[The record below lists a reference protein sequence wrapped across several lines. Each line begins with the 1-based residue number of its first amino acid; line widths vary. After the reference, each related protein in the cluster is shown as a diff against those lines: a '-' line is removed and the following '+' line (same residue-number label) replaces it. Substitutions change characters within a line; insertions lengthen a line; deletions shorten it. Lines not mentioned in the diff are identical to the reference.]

1 MKRSLTAACALAVSA
16 SSSGMLPAVE
26 AFSHGPMTQEPSSK
40 CKGGHC
46 KKNGGGSET
55 SSASA
60 SASAGTRFPT
70 SSPNR
75 RPFPTPSL
83 ATRAVTSLSV
93 ASSSTS
99 SDNNESTT
107 SDFSLRL
114 KRQEILHSTSE
125 DEEYDEGGLDQQASV
140 HQRRL
145 FLNAML
151 TGAAAGFATGT
162 GTAVEPAN
170 AYEQAYP
177 VDLDFQ
183 GRDLASVRSER
194 IASQKAAA
202 KKSRDDLT
210 SNPLAMREPKDFLG
224 SFVWAGALWLLAGSR
239 SNPLVTP
246 VANVL
251 YDEKETQWLKDRNE
265 GLFAPLP
272 AALLALMGLIFLALG
287 VVADRSILLLAD
299 GDKDICLQL
308 AGVSLISGAS
318 LELGRIASGEKDATR
333 AEDERDSMLQ
343 REFAE
348 FAERR
353 LIPGGRGANV
363 HRSEIAAA
371 FRRFNAKYRVEND
384 EYPLTDLEI
393 ERLAR
398 AWNRMQGNDDMSS
411 AGFFTGVKINSQ
423 ADAWK

>member
-16 SSSGMLPAVE
+16 SSSGMLPGMLPGVE
-26 AFSHGPMTQEPSSK
+26 AFSPMTQEPSQSK

-60 SASAGTRFPT
+60 SASASASTRFPT

-93 ASSSTS
+93 ASSSAS

-114 KRQEILHSTSE
+114 KRQEILHSIPE
-125 DEEYDEGGLDQQASV
+125 DEEHDVGGLDQQASV

-162 GTAVEPAN
+162 GTAVEPAS

-183 GRDLASVRSER
+183 GRDLTSVRRER

-210 SNPLAMREPKDFLG
+210 EPKDFLG

-411 AGFFTGVKINSQ
+411 AGFFTGIKINNQ
-423 ADAWK
+423 ADIFS

>member
-1 MKRSLTAACALAVSA
+1 MS
-16 SSSGMLPAVE
+16 
-26 AFSHGPMTQEPSSK
+26 QEPSSSSAPSK
-40 CKGGHC
+40 CKGSHC
-46 KKNGGGSET
+46 KKNDASGTTGSRSSGSSVGG
-55 SSASA
+55 
-60 SASAGTRFPT
+60 RLPT

-75 RPFPTPSL
+75 HTFPTPSL
-83 ATRAVTSLSV
+83 TTRPVVSLSA
-93 ASSSTS
+93 ASSSSDKIGNNGSITTS
-99 SDNNESTT
+99 SIHDAGGES
-107 SDFSLRL
+107 FALRMR
-114 KRQEILHSTSE
+114 RQEMLHGVSE
-125 DEEYDEGGLDQQASV
+125 EDNYFEEEVNDEANFDQQISV

-162 GTAVEPAN
+162 GTAVEPAM
-170 AYEQAYP
+170 AYDQAYP

-183 GRDLASVRSER
+183 GRDLAAVRSER

-210 SNPLAMREPKDFLG
+210 SNPLMMREPKDFLG

-251 YDEKETQWLKDRNE
+251 YDEKEEQWLTDRND
-265 GLFAPLP
+265 GLFANLP
-272 AALLALMGLIFLALG
+272 APFLALMAFIFLALG

-333 AEDERDSMLQ
+333 AEDERVSMLQ
-343 REFAE
+343 QEFAE

-353 LIPGGRGANV
+353 LVPGGRGANV

-384 EYPLTDLEI
+384 EFPLTDLEI

-411 AGFFTGVKINSQ
+411 AGFFTGIRINDQ
-423 ADAWK
+423 ADAFR

>member
-1 MKRSLTAACALAVSA
+1 MLQSMSEEDNYYEEGENDE
-16 SSSGMLPAVE
+16 SGV
-26 AFSHGPMTQEPSSK
+26 
-40 CKGGHC
+40 
-46 KKNGGGSET
+46 
-55 SSASA
+55 
-60 SASAGTRFPT
+60 
-70 SSPNR
+70 
-75 RPFPTPSL
+75 
-83 ATRAVTSLSV
+83 
-93 ASSSTS
+93 
-99 SDNNESTT
+99 
-107 SDFSLRL
+107 
-114 KRQEILHSTSE
+114 
-125 DEEYDEGGLDQQASV
+125 DQQTSV

-151 TGAAAGFATGT
+151 TGAAAGFASGT
-162 GTAVEPAN
+162 VTAVEPAM
-170 AYEQAYP
+170 AYDQAYP

-183 GRDLASVRSER
+183 GRDLAAVRSER

-210 SNPLAMREPKDFLG
+210 SNPLIMREPKDFLG

-251 YDEKETQWLKDRNE
+251 YDEKEEQWLKDRND
-265 GLFAPLP
+265 GLFANLP
-272 AALLALMGLIFLALG
+272 GSFLALMGLIFLALG

-343 REFAE
+343 QEFAE

-353 LIPGGRGANV
+353 LVPGGRGANV

-384 EYPLTDLEI
+384 EYPLTDLGEY
-393 ERLAR
+393 
-398 AWNRMQGNDDMSS
+398 
-411 AGFFTGVKINSQ
+411 
-423 ADAWK
+423 

>member
-16 SSSGMLPAVE
+16 SSSGMLPGVE
-26 AFSHGPMTQEPSSK
+26 AFTPMTQEPSQSK

-46 KKNGGGSET
+46 KKNGGGSGT
-55 SSASA
+55 SSAS
-60 SASAGTRFPT
+60 TRFPA

-75 RPFPTPSL
+75 RLFPTPSL

-99 SDNNESTT
+99 SDNNNESTT

-114 KRQEILHSTSE
+114 KRQERLHSIPE
-125 DEEYDEGGLDQQASV
+125 DEERDVGDLDQQASV

-333 AEDERDSMLQ
+333 AEDDRDSMLQ

-411 AGFFTGVKINSQ
+411 AGFFTGIRINNQ
-423 ADAWK
+423 ADAFR

>member
-16 SSSGMLPAVE
+16 SSSGMLPSVE
-26 AFSHGPMTQEPSSK
+26 AFTPMTQEPSQSK

-46 KKNGGGSET
+46 KKNGGGSGT
-55 SSASA
+55 SSAS
-60 SASAGTRFPT
+60 TRFPA

-75 RPFPTPSL
+75 RLFPTPSL

-99 SDNNESTT
+99 SDNNNESTT

-114 KRQEILHSTSE
+114 KRQERLHSIPE
-125 DEEYDEGGLDQQASV
+125 DEERDVGDLDQQASV

-251 YDEKETQWLKDRNE
+251 YDKKETQWLKDRNE

-333 AEDERDSMLQ
+333 AEDDRDSMLQ

-411 AGFFTGVKINSQ
+411 AGFFTGIRINNQ
-423 ADAWK
+423 ADAFR

>member
-1 MKRSLTAACALAVSA
+1 MLRSMSEEDNYYEEEVND
-16 SSSGMLPAVE
+16 E
-26 AFSHGPMTQEPSSK
+26 A
-40 CKGGHC
+40 
-46 KKNGGGSET
+46 
-55 SSASA
+55 
-60 SASAGTRFPT
+60 
-70 SSPNR
+70 
-75 RPFPTPSL
+75 
-83 ATRAVTSLSV
+83 
-93 ASSSTS
+93 
-99 SDNNESTT
+99 
-107 SDFSLRL
+107 DF
-114 KRQEILHSTSE
+114 
-125 DEEYDEGGLDQQASV
+125 DQQTSV

-162 GTAVEPAN
+162 GTAVEPAM
-170 AYEQAYP
+170 AYDQAYP

-183 GRDLASVRSER
+183 GRDLAAVRSER

-210 SNPLAMREPKDFLG
+210 ANPLIMREPKDFLG

-251 YDEKETQWLKDRNE
+251 YDEKEEQWLKDRND
-265 GLFAPLP
+265 GLFANLP
-272 AALLALMGLIFLALG
+272 APFLALMAFIFLALG

-343 REFAE
+343 QEFAE

-353 LIPGGRGANV
+353 LVPGGRGANV

-411 AGFFTGVKINSQ
+411 AGFFTGIRINDQ
-423 ADAWK
+423 ADAFR

>member
-16 SSSGMLPAVE
+16 SSSGMLPGAV
-26 AFSHGPMTQEPSSK
+26 AFSPMTQEPSQSK

-60 SASAGTRFPT
+60 RFPT

-75 RPFPTPSL
+75 RSFPTSSL

-99 SDNNESTT
+99 SDNNNESTT

-114 KRQEILHSTSE
+114 KRQEILHSIPE
-125 DEEYDEGGLDQQASV
+125 DEERDVGDLDQQASV

-162 GTAVEPAN
+162 GTAVEPAS

-333 AEDERDSMLQ
+333 AEDDRDSMLQ

-411 AGFFTGVKINSQ
+411 AGFFTGMKINNQ
-423 ADAWK
+423 ADAFR

>member
-16 SSSGMLPAVE
+16 SSSGMLPGVE
-26 AFSHGPMTQEPSSK
+26 AFTPMTQEPSQSK

-55 SSASA
+55 SSAS
-60 SASAGTRFPT
+60 TRFPA

-75 RPFPTPSL
+75 RLFPTPSL

-99 SDNNESTT
+99 SDNNNESTT

-114 KRQEILHSTSE
+114 KRQEILHSIPE
-125 DEEYDEGGLDQQASV
+125 DEERDVGDLDQQASV

-333 AEDERDSMLQ
+333 AEDDRDSMLQ

-411 AGFFTGVKINSQ
+411 AGFFTGIRINNQ
-423 ADAWK
+423 ADAFR

>member
-1 MKRSLTAACALAVSA
+1 MLH
-16 SSSGMLPAVE
+16 GM
-26 AFSHGPMTQEPSSK
+26 
-40 CKGGHC
+40 
-46 KKNGGGSET
+46 SEE
-55 SSASA
+55 
-60 SASAGTRFPT
+60 
-70 SSPNR
+70 
-75 RPFPTPSL
+75 
-83 ATRAVTSLSV
+83 
-93 ASSSTS
+93 
-99 SDNNESTT
+99 DNYYEEEINDDA
-107 SDFSLRL
+107 DF
-114 KRQEILHSTSE
+114 E
-125 DEEYDEGGLDQQASV
+125 QQTSV

-162 GTAVEPAN
+162 GTAVEPAM
-170 AYEQAYP
+170 AYDQAYP

-183 GRDLASVRSER
+183 GRDLAAVRSER

-202 KKSRDDLT
+202 KKSRDDL
-210 SNPLAMREPKDFLG
+210 EPKDFLG

-251 YDEKETQWLKDRNE
+251 YDEKEEQWLKDRND
-265 GLFAPLP
+265 GLFANLP
-272 AALLALMGLIFLALG
+272 APFLALMAFIFLALG

-343 REFAE
+343 QEFAE

-353 LIPGGRGANV
+353 LVPGGRGANV

-411 AGFFTGVKINSQ
+411 AGFFTGIRINDQ
-423 ADAWK
+423 ADAFR